1 MTFPENIIFRKILKT
16 DFYKNYVL
24 LLQHLTIVNP
34 EEITA
39 TKFNTFIENLDDNHA
54 IYVLED
60 ITNNIII
67 GTITLLIEAKIIHNM
82 GKVAH
87 IEDVVV
93 EPNYRG
99 ANLGKLLVKKVTD
112 IADKA
117 NCYKIILDCGEHNE
131 EFYKK
136 CEFQQKGLQMA
147 RYF

>member
-1 MTFPENIIFRKILKT
+1 MTFPENIIFRKIEKS
-16 DFYKNYVL
+16 DFYKNYVQ

-34 EEITA
+34 AEINV
-39 TKFNTFIENLDDNHA
+39 TKFNAFIENLGDNHA

-60 ITNNIII
+60 IDNNIII

-93 EPNYRG
+93 DPNYRG
-99 ANLGKLLVKKVTD
+99 QNLGKILVKNITD
-112 IADKA
+112 IANAA
-117 NCYKIILDCGEHNE
+117 NCYKIILDCSEHNE

-136 CEFQQKGLQMA
+136 CEFQRKGLQMA

>member
-1 MTFPENIIFRKILKT
+1 MTFPENIIFRKIEQT
-16 DFYKNYVL
+16 DFDKNYVH

-34 EEITA
+34 EEITS
-39 TKFNTFIENLDDNHA
+39 TKFNTFIENLSDNHA

-60 ITNNIII
+60 ILNHVII

-93 EPNYRG
+93 DPNYRG
-99 ANLGKLLVKKVTD
+99 QNLGKSLVKKVTD
-112 IADKA
+112 IAHDA
-117 NCYKIILDCGEHNE
+117 NCYKIILDCGCHNE

-136 CEFQQKGLQMA
+136 CEFQRKGLQMA

>member
-1 MTFPENIIFRKILKT
+1 MTLTENIIFRKIEKS
-16 DFYKNYVL
+16 DFDKNYVQ

-34 EEITA
+34 EEINA
-39 TKFNTFIENLDDNHA
+39 TQFNTFIENLGDNHA

-60 ITNNIII
+60 IVNNIII
-67 GTITLLIEAKIIHNM
+67 GTITLLMESKIIHNM

-93 EPNYRG
+93 DPNYRG
-99 ANLGKLLVKKVTD
+99 ANLGKTLVKNVLD
-112 IADKA
+112 IAHES

-136 CEFQQKGLQMA
+136 CEFQRKGLQMA

>member
-1 MTFPENIIFRKILKT
+1 MTFPENIIFRKIEKS
-16 DFYKNYVL
+16 DFYKNYVE

-34 EEITA
+34 EEINETN
-39 TKFNTFIENLDDNHA
+39 FNAFIENLSDNHA

-60 ITNNIII
+60 MVHNIII

-93 EPNYRG
+93 DPNYRG
-99 ANLGKLLVKKVTD
+99 ANLGKSLVKKVTD
-112 IADKA
+112 IADKS

-136 CEFQQKGLQMA
+136 CEFQRKCVQMA

>member
-1 MTFPENIIFRKILKT
+1 MTFPENIIFRKIEKN
-16 DFYKNYVL
+16 DFYKNYIY

-34 EEITA
+34 EEITV
-39 TKFNTFIENLDDNHA
+39 TQFNTFIENLCDNHS

-60 ITNNIII
+60 IDNHVII

-93 EPNYRG
+93 DPNYRG
-99 ANLGKLLVKKVTD
+99 TNLGKKLVKNVTD
-112 IADKA
+112 IAREA

-136 CEFQQKGLQMA
+136 CEFQRKGLQMA
-147 RYF
+147 QYF

>member
-1 MTFPENIIFRKILKT
+1 MTFPENIIFRKIEKS
-16 DFYKNYVL
+16 DFDKNYVQ

-34 EEITA
+34 EEINA
-39 TKFNTFIENLDDNHA
+39 TTINTFIENLGNNHR

-60 ITNNIII
+60 TDTHIII
-67 GTITLLIEAKIIHNM
+67 GTITLLIEDKIIHNM

-93 EPNYRG
+93 DPNYRG
-99 ANLGKLLVKKVTD
+99 ANLGKSLIQHVTD
-112 IADKA
+112 IAHES

-136 CEFQQKGLQMA
+136 CEFQRKGIQMA

>member
-1 MTFPENIIFRKILKT
+1 MTFPKNIIFRKIEKS
-16 DFYKNYVL
+16 DFAKNYIH

-34 EEITA
+34 AEIKTSQ
-39 TKFNTFIENLDDNHA
+39 FNTFIENLGNNHA

-60 ITNNIII
+60 IVNNIII
-67 GTITLLIEAKIIHNM
+67 GTITLLIEGKIIHNM

-93 EPNYRG
+93 DPNYRG
-99 ANLGKLLVKKVTD
+99 QNLGKALIQKVTD
-112 IADKA
+112 IAHDA
-117 NCYKIILDCGEHNE
+117 NCYKIILDCSEHNE

-136 CEFQQKGLQMA
+136 CDYKRKGVQMA

>member
-1 MTFPENIIFRKILKT
+1 MICCLW
-16 DFYKNYVL
+16 
-24 LLQHLTIVNP
+24 Q
-34 EEITA
+34 
-39 TKFNTFIENLDDNHA
+39 FNTFIENLTDNHL

-60 ITNNIII
+60 IDNNVII

-93 EPNYRG
+93 DPNYRG
-99 ANLGKLLVKKVTD
+99 TNLGKTLVKKVTD
-112 IADKA
+112 IADEA

-131 EFYKK
+131 IFYKK
-136 CEFQQKGLQMA
+136 CEFKRKGVQMA

>member
-1 MTFPENIIFRKILKT
+1 M
-16 DFYKNYVL
+16 
-24 LLQHLTIVNP
+24 LQHLTIVNP
-34 EEITA
+34 EKVHA
-39 TKFNTFIENLDDNHA
+39 TQFNTFIENLDDNHA

-60 ITNNIII
+60 IVNHVII

-93 EPNYRG
+93 DPNYREQ
-99 ANLGKLLVKKVTD
+99 NLGKTLVKKVTD
-112 IADKA
+112 IAHES

-131 EFYKK
+131 DFYKK
-136 CEFQQKGLQMA
+136 CEFQRKGLQMA

>member
-1 MTFPENIIFRKILKT
+1 MTFPENIIFRKIEKN
-16 DFYKNYVL
+16 DFYKNYIY

-34 EEITA
+34 EEITV
-39 TKFNTFIENLDDNHA
+39 TQFNTFIENLCDNHS

-60 ITNNIII
+60 IDNHVII

-93 EPNYRG
+93 DPNYRG
-99 ANLGKLLVKKVTD
+99 TTLGKKLVKNVTD
-112 IADKA
+112 IAREA

-136 CEFQQKGLQMA
+136 CEFQRKGLQMA
-147 RYF
+147 QYF

>member
-1 MTFPENIIFRKILKT
+1 MTFPKNIIFRKIEKS
-16 DFYKNYVL
+16 DFYKNYVH

-34 EEITA
+34 EEITSD
-39 TKFNTFIENLDDNHA
+39 KFNTFIENLSDNHA

-60 ITNNIII
+60 RDNHVII

-93 EPNYRG
+93 DPNYRG
-99 ANLGKLLVKKVTD
+99 TNLGKKLVKKVTD
-112 IADKA
+112 IAHAA

-131 EFYKK
+131 IFYIK
-136 CEFQQKGLQMA
+136 CEFKRKGLQMA
-147 RYF
+147 QYF

>member
-1 MTFPENIIFRKILKT
+1 MTFPENIIFRKIEKT
-16 DFYKNYVL
+16 DFYKNYVQ

-34 EEITA
+34 AEINVNKFTA
-39 TKFNTFIENLDDNHA
+39 FIENLCDNHA

-60 ITNNIII
+60 IVNHVII
-67 GTITLLIEAKIIHNM
+67 GTITLLIESKIIHNM

-93 EPNYRG
+93 DPNFWG
-99 ANLGKLLVKKVTD
+99 KNLGKSLVTKVTD
-112 IADKA
+112 IAHDA

-136 CEFQQKGLQMA
+136 CEFQRKGLQMA

>member
-1 MTFPENIIFRKILKT
+1 MTFPENIIFRKIEKS
-16 DFYKNYVL
+16 DFDKNYVQ

-34 EEITA
+34 EEINA
-39 TKFNTFIENLDDNHA
+39 TTINTFIENLGNNHR
-54 IYVLED
+54 IYVFEYTD
-60 ITNNIII
+60 THIII
-67 GTITLLIEAKIIHNM
+67 GTITLLIEDKIIHNM

-93 EPNYRG
+93 DPNYRG
-99 ANLGKLLVKKVTD
+99 ANLGKSLIQHVTD
-112 IADKA
+112 IAHES

-136 CEFQQKGLQMA
+136 CEFQRKGIQMA

>member
-1 MTFPENIIFRKILKT
+1 MTFPENIIFRKIEKT
-16 DFYKNYVL
+16 DFYKNYL
-24 LLQHLTIVNP
+24 YLLQHLTIVNP
-34 EEITA
+34 GEINE
-39 TKFNTFIENLDDNHA
+39 TKFYIFIENLCDNHS

-60 ITNNIII
+60 IVNHIII
-67 GTITLLIEAKIIHNM
+67 GTITLLIETKIIHNM

-93 EPNYRG
+93 DPNYRG
-99 ANLGKLLVKKVTD
+99 TNLGKTLVKKVTD
-112 IADKA
+112 IAKEA

-136 CEFQQKGLQMA
+136 CEFQRKGVQMA

>member
-1 MTFPENIIFRKILKT
+1 MTFPENIIFRKIEKS
-16 DFYKNYVL
+16 DFYKNYVE

-34 EEITA
+34 EEVNMNQ
-39 TKFNTFIENLDDNHA
+39 FNTFIENLSDNHT

-60 ITNNIII
+60 IDNHIII

-93 EPNYRG
+93 DPNYREQK
-99 ANLGKLLVKKVTD
+99 LGKSLVKKATD
-112 IADKA
+112 IAHES

-136 CEFQQKGLQMA
+136 CEFQRKGLQMA